1 MSEGITID
9 GLRLTTVN
17 SKVSLA
23 ISVQVQP
30 AKCEATVD
38 WLLVNR
44 RMHTSTMPLHLS
56 GKTAIH
62 GNESH
67 STQFLTSYFV
77 ASRRSYC
84 AAPREVDFERAD
96 ETFSS

>member
-9 GLRLTTVN
+9 GLRLTTMN

-38 WLLVNR
+38 WLLANR
-44 RMHTSTMPLHLS
+44 RTHTSTMPLHLS

-67 STQFLTSYFV
+67 NTQSNLLFPFLSAAC
-77 ASRRSYC
+77 ASSRAHCGDR
-84 AAPREVDFERAD
+84 PRLR
-96 ETFSS
+96 